1 MFLVAAI
8 LLAFFVLPSP
18 WDLAAVAFAL
28 VVEIGEMLF
37 WIWLSKRYRV
47 QTGREGL
54 VGARAEVVEPCEP
67 DGWVRTQGELW
78 RAHCEAG
85 AAVGDAVRVRELD
98 GLTLVV
104 ER

>member
-8 LLAFFVLPSP
+8 LLAVFVLPSP
-18 WDLAAVAFAL
+18 WGLAAVACAL
-28 VVEIGEMLF
+28 VVEIGETLF
-37 WIWLSKRYRV
+37 WVWLSKRYRV
-47 QTGREGL
+47 QTGREAL

-78 RAHCEAG
+78 RARCEHG
-85 AAVGDAVRVRELD
+85 AAAGDTVRVRALD